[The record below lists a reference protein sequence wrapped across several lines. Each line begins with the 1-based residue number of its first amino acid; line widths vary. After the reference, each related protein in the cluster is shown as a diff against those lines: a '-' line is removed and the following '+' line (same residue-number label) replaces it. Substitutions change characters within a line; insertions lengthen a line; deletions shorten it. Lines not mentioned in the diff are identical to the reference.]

1 MKYMKW
7 TIMMTVLLVFAMFAG
22 CTGGAQENDR
32 QQPADQAARK
42 KSDLRKYSHDKDKQ
56 TEDDFDLIGQYVQ
69 AEDDQMTIKIKDR
82 DVIIPKSKRF
92 KNNEDYVDL
101 MGKLVKVE
109 VDGKSQ
115 EAEEIELMPQSKAD
129 ENGVYEQE
137 KDGSRK
143 IVATLVD
150 ETDKRITVKTKA
162 GNKTYQKTA
171 DFERDI
177 AESPDKLKGK
187 TVRLSIQKDGKAES
201 LDFEAEDQHL
211 DWYKQ

>member
-1 MKYMKW
+1 
-7 TIMMTVLLVFAMFAG
+7 
-22 CTGGAQENDR
+22 
-32 QQPADQAARK
+32 
-42 KSDLRKYSHDKDKQ
+42 
-56 TEDDFDLIGQYVQ
+56 
-69 AEDDQMTIKIKDR
+69 MTIKIKDQE
-82 DVIIPKSKRF
+82 VIIPKSKRF
-92 KNNEDYVDL
+92 KNNEDYEDL

-115 EAEEIELMPQSKAD
+115 EAEEIELMPQAKAD
-129 ENGVYEQE
+129 QNGVYEQE

-177 AESPDKLKGK
+177 AESPEKLKGK
-187 TVRLSIQKDGKAES
+187 TVRLSIQKDGKADS
-201 LDFEAEDQHL
+201 LDFEAEDQQL

>member
-1 MKYMKW
+1 
-7 TIMMTVLLVFAMFAG
+7 
-22 CTGGAQENDR
+22 
-32 QQPADQAARK
+32 
-42 KSDLRKYSHDKDKQ
+42 
-56 TEDDFDLIGQYVQ
+56 
-69 AEDDQMTIKIKDR
+69 MTIKIKDR